1 MVVLDDGLDWT
12 HPDLAANY
20 DPTISF
26 DFNGND
32 SDPLPADSVNSHG
45 TRCAGEVAMLVG
57 RPDPSSILAWF
68 QANNGLCGVGVAM
81 NSSIGG
87 IRCVFMVKPLTNL
100 ICSKDA

>member
-1 MVVLDDGLDWT
+1 MVLDDGLDWT

-57 RPDPSSILAWF
+57 EKDLQVHPSKILLYRYRPTTASVGW
-68 QANNGLCGVGVAM
+68 GL
-81 NSSIGG
+81 
-87 IRCVFMVKPLTNL
+87 P
-100 ICSKDA
+100 